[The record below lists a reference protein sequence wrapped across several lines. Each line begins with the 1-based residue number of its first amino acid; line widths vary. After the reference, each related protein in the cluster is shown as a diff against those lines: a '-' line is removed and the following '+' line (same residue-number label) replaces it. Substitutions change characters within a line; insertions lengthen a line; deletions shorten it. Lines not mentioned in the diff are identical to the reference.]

1 MVTEAAG
8 SWWLKSPHRRQY
20 HGLTFAPGRDVEGFY
35 NLWRGFAVQAIPGDC
50 GMYLTHLKDVICKG
64 NDQYFVY
71 LISWMA
77 RAVQQPDS
85 PGQVAVV
92 LRGAQ
97 GTGKSFFA
105 KVFGQ
110 LFGRHFLQVSDP
122 KHLVGSFNAHLRD
135 CVILFGDEAFFAGDK
150 SHESVLKTL
159 ITEENMQIER
169 KGFDVEQSPNYTHLI
184 MASNSQW
191 VVPAGA
197 NERRFFCLDV
207 GTQFRQ
213 NSEHFAE
220 IAAQM
225 DNGGREALLDYLL
238 NYDISEYEVRTVPTT
253 EALRDQKHLTR
264 DPVESWWFG
273 KLVDGHQMGE
283 EPLWRKDIVCDDLM
297 KDFVRWAKEF
307 DVKHRV
313 VPAQIG
319 QFLKRMCPGLSRK
332 QKSVVVSGL
341 NIYQKEVDRHVKK
354 GVWTFPSLA
363 KCRKTWDLNIGDEVW
378 PEDTKTPS
386 LNPYPED
393 SIVED
398 VM

>member
-50 GMYLTHLKDVICKG
+50 SMYLTHLKDVICKG

-197 NERRFFCLDV
+197 NERRFFCSGCRHTVQSEL
-207 GTQFRQ
+207 GT
-213 NSEHFAE
+213 
-220 IAAQM
+220 
-225 DNGGREALLDYLL
+225 
-238 NYDISEYEVRTVPTT
+238 
-253 EALRDQKHLTR
+253 LR
-264 DPVESWWFG
+264 
-273 KLVDGHQMGE
+273 
-283 EPLWRKDIVCDDLM
+283 
-297 KDFVRWAKEF
+297 
-307 DVKHRV
+307 
-313 VPAQIG
+313 
-319 QFLKRMCPGLSRK
+319 
-332 QKSVVVSGL
+332 
-341 NIYQKEVDRHVKK
+341 
-354 GVWTFPSLA
+354 
-363 KCRKTWDLNIGDEVW
+363 
-378 PEDTKTPS
+378 
-386 LNPYPED
+386 
-393 SIVED
+393 
-398 VM
+398 